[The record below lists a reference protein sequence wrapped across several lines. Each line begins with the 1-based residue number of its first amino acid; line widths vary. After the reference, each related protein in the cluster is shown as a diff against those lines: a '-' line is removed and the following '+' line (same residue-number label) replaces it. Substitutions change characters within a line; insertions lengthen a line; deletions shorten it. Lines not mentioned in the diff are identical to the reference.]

1 MYHSAAEAGPA
12 ARGRAPVRILVLIP
26 EARQAVV
33 VSSFSFESSARL
45 PLNPRFKQ
53 ILHATVKSYID
64 TAEPVGS
71 KMLTQQYNFGLSSA
85 TIRNAMAVLESWGL
99 LFQPHTSAG
108 RIPSDSGYRVYVD
121 ELISPPTELIQQ
133 MRAALAENLGERQ
146 DLESLLQGATRLLAT
161 LSGCVALI
169 TAPQSVFVS
178 VRHLQIVHIGEG
190 RALVIV
196 VTDALQTRSFLLD
209 LPQPEMAEQLE
220 TLNNFLNLQL
230 QNRRVDDLNAAA
242 VEAMGGEFHWYT
254 DFLRGLIALL
264 QRVLQP
270 PTGQLYVSG
279 VGEILKQPEFSEPER
294 IQAIVQLLEV
304 ERERLGPLISP
315 TQRHSRQIVV
325 RIGAENPLGPMQ
337 FCSLVSSTYY
347 LNEVPVGS
355 VGVLGPTRLPYDRAI
370 ASVQAASDHLCQ
382 VMQAEDEPHRW

>member
-1 MYHSAAEAGPA
+1 MNSHSFYSLHSKLTLSD
-12 ARGRAPVRILVLIP
+12 RY
-26 EARQAVV
+26 
-33 VSSFSFESSARL
+33 
-45 PLNPRFKQ
+45 KQ
-53 ILHATVKSYID
+53 ILHATVKCYID

-71 KMLTQQYNFGLSSA
+71 KMITQQYNFGLSSA
-85 TIRNAMAVLESWGL
+85 TIRNAMSVLESWGL

-121 ELISPPTELIQQ
+121 ELIAPPTELVQR
-133 MRAALAENLGERQ
+133 MRSALAENLAERR
-146 DLESLLQGATRLLAT
+146 DLESRLQGATRLLAT

-169 TAPQSVFVS
+169 TAPQSALVC

-220 TLNNFLNLQL
+220 ALNNYLNIQL
-230 QNRRVDDLNAAA
+230 QNRMVGELDPA
-242 VEAMGGEFHWYT
+242 VVGAMGGEYHWYAE
-254 DFLRGLIALL
+254 FLRGLIALL

-270 PTGQLYVSG
+270 PTGQLFVSG
-279 VGEILKQPEFSEPER
+279 VGEILKQPEFAEPER

-304 ERERLGPLISP
+304 ERERIGSLITP
-315 TQRHSRQIVV
+315 EQHQGRQIVV
-325 RIGAENPLGPMQ
+325 RIGADNPLEPMQ

-347 LNEVPVGS
+347 RNETPVGS

-370 ASVQAASDHLCQ
+370 ASVQATSDHLSQ
-382 VMQAEDEPHRW
+382 VMQSEE